1 MKKNVKIDLFE
12 KKTGG
17 YLCSTNRYKTNKQAI
32 ESYILLHPS
41 MLNNLLAKKDIIL

>member
-12 KKTGG
+12 KKTGE
-17 YLCSTNRYKTNKQAI
+17 YLCSTIQYKTNKQAI
-32 ESYILLHPS
+32 EAYIIKHRG